1 MQKLKNPPQSERT
14 ADAHVNFQGF
24 KSSLPKATA
33 DDLRSV
39 ISPLELRA
47 ETAAAASVSAFL
59 VLAGACVGE
68 LKFQVFESPI

>member
-24 KSSLPKATA
+24 KSSLSKATA

-39 ISPLELRA
+39 NFCPATSCGDCGCCVGVYVFGA
-47 ETAAAASVSAFL
+47 CG
-59 VLAGACVGE
+59 GACVG
-68 LKFQVFESPI
+68 